1 MRLAG
6 SGNIL
11 QALHY
16 YWLIL
21 LVYPANQR
29 HRVYLWY
36 VPCKWL
42 VNTIV
47 TISSLSQLPSS
58 SFPFTFCCYHHLN
71 NYDPSVQIRFIA
83 ALPVISSSKLS
94 LLSVLSWVEKLTPEL
109 LPALIRSWSSAPW
122 ASISGVSTSTDCA
135 NSLTRVFIA
144 RTDL

>member
-6 SGNIL
+6 SGNIP
-11 QALHY
+11 QELHY
-16 YWLIL
+16 DWLTL
-21 LVYPANQR
+21 LVYPANLR
-29 HRVYLWY
+29 HRAYLWY

-47 TISSLSQLPSS
+47 TIFSSLSQLPSS
-58 SFPFTFCCYHHLN
+58 SFSFLLLL
-71 NYDPSVQIRFIA
+71 PSLEQLRSFSQIRFIA
-83 ALPVISSSKLS
+83 DLPVISSSKLS